1 MLTPLAGAVAGRA
14 AEAYPPAVIEDL
26 FAPPTPVVTNAP
38 AASRK
43 FAVRGYRIEGNDGVL
58 PPDRFGVLT
67 NYTGTVDFRQVRE
80 ALGTLQLLYRDL
92 GFVTA
97 SVTLPQQKLTNGM
110 VRINVVEGRL
120 AKINVEGNR
129 WYGTNNI
136 LCALP
141 SLKTN
146 VLLNTKW
153 LQPELDLAN
162 QNQDRQ
168 IYPVISPGFEP
179 GTSDLTLQVK
189 DRFPLHGHQEIN
201 DKSTPGTP
209 FLRLDTAVQY
219 NNLWQLNHQV
229 GFDYNFSPQQLKPG
243 DSWQLY
249 DQPAVASYSGYYRL
263 PLGIDPGLQQQ
274 YADQPVD
281 FGYNEVTHQFNLPPL
296 SGRPEL
302 IAYASRSTTDTGTT
316 YGSYKTITNT
326 ATLKVFSESA
336 DRNPSI
342 VGNVGARFIIPLP
355 PLAGVQSSFSTGFD
369 VKNYQS
375 WAYHTNLTTVQ
386 IYDNSDTSAPP
397 VLTYSDTVPLA
408 QNGMNS
414 VTYVPL
420 AFGWSG
426 SRPDAFGSFSFSY
439 NQSVFLTPL
448 ASARKNFQA
457 IALSP
462 QAGGNY
468 TTINAGLIR
477 SQNLPDDWSAILNVN
492 GQWASEPIINNEQFA
507 IGGTAGVRGYQEGES
522 YGDTGWR
529 VLFDLGAPALNL
541 GYFPTLAG
549 DVPANLRCSWF
560 MDYGQVSLFARPDV
574 TSGSLSEWGTGL
586 GFFLTASEHFNAR
599 LTLAWALANTAEG
612 NALKPS
618 APALVQTPQGEMQAY
633 FSIGY
638 QF

>member
-1 MLTPLAGAVAGRA
+1 
-14 AEAYPPAVIEDL
+14 
-26 FAPPTPVVTNAP
+26 
-38 AASRK
+38 
-43 FAVRGYRIEGNDGVL
+43 
-58 PPDRFGVLT
+58 
-67 NYTGTVDFRQVRE
+67 
-80 ALGTLQLLYRDL
+80 
-92 GFVTA
+92 
-97 SVTLPQQKLTNGM
+97 
-110 VRINVVEGRL
+110 
-120 AKINVEGNR
+120 
-129 WYGTNNI
+129 
-136 LCALP
+136 
-141 SLKTN
+141 
-146 VLLNTKW
+146 
-153 LQPELDLAN
+153 
-162 QNQDRQ
+162 
-168 IYPVISPGFEP
+168 
-179 GTSDLTLQVK
+179 
-189 DRFPLHGHQEIN
+189 
-201 DKSTPGTP
+201 
-209 FLRLDTAVQY
+209 
-219 NNLWQLNHQV
+219 
-229 GFDYNFSPQQLKPG
+229 
-243 DSWQLY
+243 
-249 DQPAVASYSGYYRL
+249 
-263 PLGIDPGLQQQ
+263 
-274 YADQPVD
+274 
-281 FGYNEVTHQFNLPPL
+281 
-296 SGRPEL
+296 
-302 IAYASRSTTDTGTT
+302 
-316 YGSYKTITNT
+316 
-326 ATLKVFSESA
+326 
-336 DRNPSI
+336 
-342 VGNVGARFIIPLP
+342 
-355 PLAGVQSSFSTGFD
+355 
-369 VKNYQS
+369 
-375 WAYHTNLTTVQ
+375 
-386 IYDNSDTSAPP
+386 
-397 VLTYSDTVPLA
+397 
-408 QNGMNS
+408 MNS

-560 MDYGQVSLFARPDV
+560 MDYGQVRLFARPDV